1 MALGLTPSMDR
12 LVEELKRL
20 PGIGEKTALRLAFF
34 VLRSEHAYAA
44 NLAHALVGVKEESR
58 FCSGC
63 FGLTEQDPCVICSD
77 PRRRADEIC
86 VVEEAADMMAFERAQ
101 EYHGRYHVL
110 GGALAP
116 LDGVG
121 PEDLR
126 VDELRGRIQKE
137 AVREV
142 IVATN
147 PSAEGEAT
155 AHYLAR
161 TLKPLGVRV
170 TRIARGL
177 PMGGDLEY
185 ADIVTIVQS
194 LEGRREM

>member
-1 MALGLTPSMDR
+1 MDR

-34 VLRSEHAYAA
+34 VLRSEHAFAA
-44 NLAHALVGVKEESR
+44 NLAHALIGVKEESR

-63 FGLTEQDPCVICSD
+63 FGLTEQDPCAICSD
-77 PRRRADEIC
+77 PRRRADEVC

-121 PEDLR
+121 PDDLR
-126 VDELRGRIQKE
+126 VEELRKRIE
-137 AVREV
+137 SGAICEV

>member
-1 MALGLTPSMDR
+1 MALGLTPSMER

-20 PGIGEKTALRLAFF
+20 PGIGEKTALRLAFH
-34 VLRSEHAYAA
+34 VLRAEHSYAA
-44 NLAHALVGVKEESR
+44 NLAHALIGVKEESR
-58 FCSGC
+58 FCSDC
-63 FGLTEQDPCVICSD
+63 FGLTEQDPCSICAD
-77 PRRRADEIC
+77 PRRRGEEIC

-101 EYHGRYHVL
+101 EFRGRYHVL

-121 PEDLR
+121 P
-126 VDELRGRIQKE
+126 DELRFGELVTRIGGGGVE
-137 AVREV
+137 EV

-147 PSAEGEAT
+147 PSTEGEAT

-161 TLKPLGVRV
+161 ILKPLGVRV
-170 TRIARGL
+170 SRIARGL

-194 LEGRREM
+194 FEGRREM

>member
-34 VLRSEHAYAA
+34 VLRSEHAFAA
-44 NLAHALVGVKEESR
+44 NLAHALIGVKEESR

-63 FGLTEQDPCVICSD
+63 FGLTEQDPCAICSD
-77 PRRRADEIC
+77 PRRRADEVC

-121 PEDLR
+121 PDDLR
-126 VDELRGRIQKE
+126 VEELRKRIE
-137 AVREV
+137 SGAICEV